1 MSIDSCGAPEQSAP
15 IPAGVDVEKET
26 VITGVVSSGDGP
38 VGGAYVRLLDAT
50 GEFTAEVVTSP
61 AGQFRFFAAPGTWTL
76 RALSR
81 QGNGD
86 ATLAANRGLN
96 EVAVT
101 VRWRD
106 SGRRVT
112 PRQVFTR
119 RRFFRCT
126 AANVLWWRET
136 HP

>member
-1 MSIDSCGAPEQSAP
+1 MSTDSCAAPDQSAP
-15 IPAGVDVEKET
+15 LPASVDVEKET
-26 VITGVVSSGDGP
+26 VITGVVRSGADP
-38 VGGAYVRLLDAT
+38 VGGAYVRLLDST

-61 AGQFRFFAAPGTWTL
+61 AGQFRFFAAPGNWTL

-101 VRWRD
+101 V
-106 SGRRVT
+106 G
-112 PRQVFTR
+112 
-119 RRFFRCT
+119 
-126 AANVLWWRET
+126 
-136 HP
+136 

>member
-1 MSIDSCGAPEQSAP
+1 MSIDSCGAPEQSTP

-26 VITGVVSSGDGP
+26 VITGVVRAGADP

-86 ATLAANRGLN
+86 ATLAADRGIN

-101 VRWRD
+101 V
-106 SGRRVT
+106 G
-112 PRQVFTR
+112 
-119 RRFFRCT
+119 
-126 AANVLWWRET
+126 
-136 HP
+136 